1 MATHTSD
8 VNLQLDS
15 IVVKLGKLS
24 DKKNKKLSIF
34 LCELS
39 QFERNNGIHFINIEN
54 NEKIIQNKIAKN
66 NYFIEKED
74 IPIIATLIN
83 THYLYT
89 EFIKLSEKKSR
100 IEKFTK
106 KFNGFLELKG
116 VQEKE
121 KLQLFFNNFS
131 LNNFA
136 NYKLNNI
143 KKDDNEFVT
152 DLIKRL
158 NNIKPDLSKY
168 ISLNDTN
175 YQSNIPNNELDD
187 EQNAQT
193 FELFQ
198 YL

>member
-1 MATHTSD
+1 MTTHTSD

-100 IEKFTK
+100 IEK
-106 KFNGFLELKG
+106 
-116 VQEKE
+116 
-121 KLQLFFNNFS
+121 
-131 LNNFA
+131 
-136 NYKLNNI
+136 
-143 KKDDNEFVT
+143 
-152 DLIKRL
+152 
-158 NNIKPDLSKY
+158 
-168 ISLNDTN
+168 
-175 YQSNIPNNELDD
+175 
-187 EQNAQT
+187 
-193 FELFQ
+193 
-198 YL
+198 